1 VGRKGSKKNGL
12 IKKVIKLQI
21 GGQEWGLV
29 AYYTLDDA
37 IKDRLA
43 RPRNTSLNARLVAWG
58 LNPDFFAQPRKA
70 ARTAVMTDDDGQSPV
85 RSCKCPSSNAS
96 PSSPV
101 SSPPPLSKK
110 KEKIGA
116 LLC

>member
-1 VGRKGSKKNGL
+1 MGRKGSKKDGL

-43 RPRNTSLNARLVAWG
+43 RPRNTSLNAGLVAWG

-96 PSSPV
+96 PSL
-101 SSPPPLSKK
+101 PPLPQKK
-110 KEKIGA
+110 
-116 LLC
+116 